1 MQVYRWTQAEAL
13 VERINSLRE
22 PYRGNAIAWLE
33 RCTHQPLKDV
43 GKDLYRFLDG
53 LNPAVRERF
62 VYHTRAIL
70 DDAIRFFGE
79 SAVPQANHSAA
90 PNERVMADG
99 Q

>member
-1 MQVYRWTQAEAL
+1 MQAYRWTQAEAL

-43 GKDLYRFLDG
+43 GKDLYLFLDG
-53 LNPAVRERF
+53 LNPAVRDRF
-62 VYHTRAIL
+62 MYHTRMIL

-79 SAVPQANHSAA
+79 SSASHGNRAYSLNGAPVPE
-90 PNERVMADG
+90 ER
-99 Q
+99 